1 MKSKTIKRILI
12 VLFLFIFTLSLA
24 SCNNSLAGSKKVNVT
39 MITNERT
46 NHVKTKIDNF
56 TISEGEKHGNLEMIK
71 IGKDHVV
78 YKMYGEEKKANY
90 EKFKEEGHVIAITIT
105 SGLSG
110 VVYSSKICG
119 TYGT

>member
-46 NHVKTKIDNF
+46 NHVKTKIENF
-56 TISEGEKHGNLEMIK
+56 TISEGERHGNLEMIK

-78 YKMYGEEKKANY
+78 YKMYGEEKKAKYGDIEEFY
-90 EKFKEEGHVIAITIT
+90 EVIMD
-105 SGLSG
+105 
-110 VVYSSKICG
+110 
-119 TYGT
+119 YGTLDIQITVTKE